1 MRRGV
6 GGKRIRLDD
15 PIPPEYE
22 NPQTPMTPAADCEME
37 QDNWYTRVYSINP
50 GTPQNSGSEMYMES
64 EYDRD
69 SSYEQNDQDQAEG
82 GFYTVR
88 PMHNPMQI
96 DFRRYERHYKFPPV
110 LSFA

>member
-22 NPQTPMTPAADCEME
+22 NPQTPITPAAPDPELDIH
-37 QDNWYTRVYSINP
+37 DNWYGRMYMTNP
-50 GTPQNSGSEMYMES
+50 TTPQHSGSEMYNES

-69 SSYEQNDQDQAEG
+69 SSYDHNDPDAMEG
-82 GFYTVR
+82 ECLFCDRLMAQFFLILFGE
-88 PMHNPMQI
+88 I
-96 DFRRYERHYKFPPV
+96 
-110 LSFA
+110 